1 MEPGSQLTVTE
12 NEEGKLWVTVF
23 RTAEDSAVTKRLKI
37 KTQAY
42 PITFSTDGNYLLLG
56 LDVVRPDWDAE
67 RLSMLDI
74 RGQKLI
80 RSAEALSDMDN
91 ASWSTNELIIPIA
104 DPQVRFRAK
113 SYFGSIGL
121 DGGKRPREYR
131 RTVSLAKLA
140 RSLLPARAP
149 KPKLKLPVPN
159 FRAVALDRQGKRCVV
174 GCLSKP
180 KGCLMSARNRTS
192 LVPPFHH
199 PPNIF
204 SVALDPTG
212 KFYATG
218 GKSAGDV
225 RIRNTAD
232 GKLHRGPLPHD
243 NFISDLEFSP
253 DGKWLAAG
261 DYDMK
266 VKIWDVSTGKLI
278 AMLPQRDIVL
288 SLAFSPDGKRLA
300 VGTAN
305 DWNHDPQT
313 RLWDLSTFTPIG
325 QPMKHNH
332 IVHNVEFSSSG
343 KQLLTASTDFRIRV
357 WDVRTSPSISTD
369 MPYVYYHSAAI
380 FSPDGSM
387 VLAGNADGGV
397 TGWNATTG
405 DAVRGAMFPWSSR
418 LTSLAITPDGSRF
431 VAGFADGTSHLIDTR
446 EFQPL

>member
-1 MEPGSQLTVTE
+1 
-12 NEEGKLWVTVF
+12 
-23 RTAEDSAVTKRLKI
+23 
-37 KTQAY
+37 
-42 PITFSTDGNYLLLG
+42 
-56 LDVVRPDWDAE
+56 
-67 RLSMLDI
+67 
-74 RGQKLI
+74 
-80 RSAEALSDMDN
+80 
-91 ASWSTNELIIPIA
+91 
-104 DPQVRFRAK
+104 
-113 SYFGSIGL
+113 
-121 DGGKRPREYR
+121 
-131 RTVSLAKLA
+131 
-140 RSLLPARAP
+140 
-149 KPKLKLPVPN
+149 
-159 FRAVALDRQGKRCVV
+159 
-174 GCLSKP
+174 
-180 KGCLMSARNRTS
+180 MSARNRTS

-199 PPNIF
+199 PPDVF
-204 SVALDPTG
+204 SAAFDPTG
-212 KFYATG
+212 QYFATG
-218 GKSAGDV
+218 GKSSRNV
-225 RIRNTAD
+225 NIRNTSD
-232 GKLHRGPLPHD
+232 GKLHRGPLPRD

-261 DYDMK
+261 GYAMK
-266 VKIWDVSTGKLI
+266 VKIWDASTGKLI

-305 DWNHDPQT
+305 DWNHDPQA